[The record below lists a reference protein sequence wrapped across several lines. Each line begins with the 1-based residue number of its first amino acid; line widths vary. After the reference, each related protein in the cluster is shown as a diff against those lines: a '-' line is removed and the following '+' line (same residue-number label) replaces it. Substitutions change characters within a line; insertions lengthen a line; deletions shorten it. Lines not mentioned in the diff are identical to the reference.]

1 MAGWVAM
8 TGNDWPNLQVHR
20 VRRLAQA
27 IRVSARAGLASV
39 AARVGLAS
47 SEQRQRVRMEER
59 KGTSPPIPS
68 ERGGDRTGAKRGY
81 LLAGPLYRNTIV
93 PVQIFS
99 L

>member
-1 MAGWVAM
+1 M

-47 SEQRQRVRMEER
+47 SEQRQRVRAEER
-59 KGTSPPIPS
+59 KGDLPS
-68 ERGGDRTGAKRGY
+68 HLPRRWGGNLPSHPLEEGGTGPELRGGT
-81 LLAGPLYRNTIV
+81 
-93 PVQIFS
+93 S
-99 L
+99 